1 MEETVRALQ
10 EQIKQFKENN
20 TDILSGGEEEA

>member
-1 MEETVRALQ
+1 MEETVRVLQ

-20 TDILSGGEEEA
+20 TDILSGPTKRP